1 MAVDAVAHGFESV
14 SSKAHEKAVNTA
26 LVTLANLMLKQALL
40 QDAFVRVRT
49 SIIWW
54 KLNQTLLSCH
64 EAIIYVAVSV
74 PSAQIKASHMSV
86 WCREDCG
93 RESDPICFLPI
104 HWTWVDNIHDFDF
117 FLLKSDFNSQ
127 KMTKRTC
134 TSTGKFSCILIQTTL
149 LISCLSLLVRSMSE
163 LAHCGLYFTL
173 LAGQCIL
180 VFETTFQSSKQDTAP
195 NKIFN

>member
-1 MAVDAVAHGFESV
+1 MERKKAIEADTFLDYFQCKLLDDLISIHETDQTGMCVAVDAVAHCFEYV
-14 SSKAHEKAVNTA
+14 SSKAHEEAVNTA

-40 QDAFVRVRT
+40 QDAFVRVKT

-74 PSAQIKASHMSV
+74 PSAQIRASHMSV

-93 RESDPICFLPI
+93 RESDSICFLPI

-127 KMTKRTC
+127 N
-134 TSTGKFSCILIQTTL
+134 
-149 LISCLSLLVRSMSE
+149 
-163 LAHCGLYFTL
+163 
-173 LAGQCIL
+173 
-180 VFETTFQSSKQDTAP
+180 D
-195 NKIFN
+195 